1 MMMRFSVP
9 SALSWPQVPVW
20 PNQAW
25 LPLPK
30 HTNSVTAAPKQYT
43 GLPMTAEGER
53 CLGITMSDEMSRPF
67 TGALSLPAL
76 VCRLALDHA

>member
-1 MMMRFSVP
+1 
-9 SALSWPQVPVW
+9 
-20 PNQAW
+20 
-25 LPLPK
+25 
-30 HTNSVTAAPKQYT
+30 
-43 GLPMTAEGER
+43 MTAEGER